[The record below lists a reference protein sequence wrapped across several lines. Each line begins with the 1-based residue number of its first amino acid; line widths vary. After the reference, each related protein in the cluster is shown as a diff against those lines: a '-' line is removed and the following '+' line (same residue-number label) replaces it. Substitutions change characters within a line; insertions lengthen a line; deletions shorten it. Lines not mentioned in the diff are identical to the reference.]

1 MGRKLD
7 VIIADGDIATIGL
20 KADSAA
26 STDTGAASLVA
37 LVKRLLSKWTTG
49 VNILNGGNAIS
60 VSNPLLVR
68 SRNDNLQT
76 MLVREGMPIFG
87 SSSSNSGVKAA
98 GASLTSHF
106 INATHAWF
114 VDTLTLSSNEDIMVL
129 VTTSAPSI
137 AAAGITGMNYR
148 VMLKAGVPLP
158 ISINRFI
165 YELNTIS
172 ILTQTVTTSGFS
184 FTSSLGGVR
193 VCNDFAFDAD
203 KTMLVIGDSI
213 SNGTGPS
220 YGVDSYTFIV
230 RDWLY
235 SQGKSTRCI
244 LKGSGSYTSA
254 NITALRKTGQLMPT
268 APDLVLYNIG
278 INDASLAAF
287 QAEFPSI
294 LAHKQKY
301 WPNAKMICLGMTP
314 KQGANEA
321 AVSVPIR
328 SYMATTIAA
337 LNDPKIYYCS
347 LANAFSPVGDTY
359 YMTTDNT
366 TNTTRIHP
374 NDAGHLLMAGV
385 ITQFIDGNNIEI

>member
-1 MGRKLD
+1 M
-7 VIIADGDIATIGL
+7 
-20 KADSAA
+20 
-26 STDTGAASLVA
+26 
-37 LVKRLLSKWTTG
+37 
-49 VNILNGGNAIS
+49 
-60 VSNPLLVR
+60 
-68 SRNDNLQT
+68 SRVLPTKNTSDNLQT
-76 MLVREGMPIFG
+76 MLVREGMPIYA
-87 SSSSNSGVKAA
+87 SSSNAAGVKASGA
-98 GASLTSHF
+98 GLTSHF
-106 INATHAWF
+106 INAGHAWF
-114 VDTLTLSSNEDIMVL
+114 VDTLTLSSNEDITVL

-137 AAAGITGMNYR
+137 AATGVTGMNYR

-172 ILTQTVTTSGFS
+172 ILTQTVTTAGFA
-184 FTSSLGGVR
+184 FISSLGGVR

-220 YGVDSYTFIV
+220 YGSDQYTFIV

-235 SQGKSTRCI
+235 SQGKSTRCM

-294 LAHKQKY
+294 LAHKQRY
-301 WPNAKMICLGMTP
+301 WPNAKMICLGMSP
-314 KQGANEA
+314 KQGATEA
-321 AVSVPIR
+321 SVSVPIR
-328 SYMATTIAA
+328 SYMASTISV
-337 LNDPKIYYCS
+337 LNDSKIYYCS
-347 LANAFSPVGDTY
+347 LANAFSSVGDTY
-359 YMTTDNT
+359 YMTTDGT

-374 NDAGHLLMAGV
+374 NDAVHSLIASV
-385 ITQFIDGNNIEI
+385 ITQFITDNNISI

>member
-1 MGRKLD
+1 M
-7 VIIADGDIATIGL
+7 
-20 KADSAA
+20 
-26 STDTGAASLVA
+26 
-37 LVKRLLSKWTTG
+37 
-49 VNILNGGNAIS
+49 
-60 VSNPLLVR
+60 
-68 SRNDNLQT
+68 SRVLPTKNTSDNLQT
-76 MLVREGMPIFG
+76 MLVREGMPIYA
-87 SSSSNSGVKAA
+87 SSSNAAGVKASGA
-98 GASLTSHF
+98 GLTSHF
-106 INATHAWF
+106 INAGHAWF
-114 VDTLTLSSNEDIMVL
+114 VDTLTLSSNEDITVL

-137 AAAGITGMNYR
+137 AATGVTGMNYR

-172 ILTQTVTTSGFS
+172 ILTQTVTTAGFA
-184 FTSSLGGVR
+184 FISSLGGVR

-220 YGVDSYTFIV
+220 YGSDQYTFIV

-235 SQGKSTRCI
+235 SQGKSTRCM

-314 KQGANEA
+314 RQGASEA
-321 AVSVPIR
+321 SVSVPIR
-328 SYMATTIAA
+328 SYMSTTVSA
-337 LNDPKIYYCS
+337 LADPKIYYCS
-347 LANAFSPVGDTY
+347 LATAFSPVGDTY
-359 YMTTDNT
+359 YITNDGT
-366 TNTTRIHP
+366 TNTTRVHP
-374 NDAGHLLMAGV
+374 NDAGHVLMGAV
-385 ITQFIDGNNIEI
+385 ITQFIDDYNISI